1 MRAMSLLTTELFKM
15 IDVQF
20 VVTYDSSY
28 RKLVQC
34 GKLALDKGVGQ
45 SRLRSSGDSKFRR

>member
-34 GKLALDKGVGQ
+34 GKLALDKGVSQ